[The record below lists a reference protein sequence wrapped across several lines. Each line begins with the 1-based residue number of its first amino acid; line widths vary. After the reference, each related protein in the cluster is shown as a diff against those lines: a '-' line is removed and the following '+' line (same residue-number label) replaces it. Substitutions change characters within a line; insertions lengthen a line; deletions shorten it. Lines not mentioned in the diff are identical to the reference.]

1 MKESKGLLAL
11 LLLAGGVGFWYLN
24 KDKKKSV
31 VVSSESD
38 TDTDVLG
45 CTDAEAL
52 NYNPSANSDDGT
64 CEFEQVVV
72 DPIDPID
79 PIDPV
84 DPVNVVQLDYYRTD
98 STCNDLSLVIEELQ
112 ALDIQ
117 YGLNNLIGRFYF
129 KRTDGVADYT
139 SSFPI
144 DLAGE
149 ESFVEIYEE
158 GTNASFFTTDG
169 DSYIE
174 IAINTTGEV
183 VATGEQNIDVSD
195 CYYNDELV
203 IEEPEDASDEVIDP
217 VVIEEPIEVY
227 GCTDVE
233 SDNYNPNATQDDG
246 TCTYI
251 CDDMDLD
258 GVCDEDE
265 IGGCTD
271 PTATNYNPNA
281 TEDIGGCIYFKL
293 GCTNPIAENFDSAA
307 TEEDGSCIIAVS
319 SEEEGV
325 INYIVDVLINSYE
338 NSGDNEVDAASW
350 GWFEALMYLAPFYDF
365 TAIAQGL
372 GINDCNGSNIG
383 EYSSYNTNVPYESFG
398 GQCVFIEYL
407 TLSGGT
413 NAINDLLDDGFTDW
427 SSIFI
432 PTIPL
437 SEQSLEW
444 AQDEGCYIHPNTISS
459 DVVCVGFGGSFM
471 LFSPNGQAA
480 TYNYS
485 WQDWVNEYNN
495 WMETGDFN
503 SMVFNGTQDGM
514 PSPPVIDPPE
524 SLIAQIKNQ
533 AAESSN
539 EATPTRD

>member
-112 ALDIQ
+112 ALDTQ

-129 KRTDGVADYT
+129 KRTDGVADY
-139 SSFPI
+139 SAAFPI

-158 GTNASFFTTDG
+158 GTNSSVFTTDG

-174 IAINTTGEV
+174 IVNITTGEV
-183 VATGEQNIDVSD
+183 VAVGEQNIDVSD

-265 IGGCTD
+265 IGGCID
-271 PTATNYNPNA
+271 PNATNYNPNA

-325 INYIVDVLINSYE
+325 INYIVDVLIQSYE
-338 NSGDNEVDAASW
+338 NFGDNEVDAASW

-383 EYSSYNTNVPYESFG
+383 LYNSYDTNVPNYG
-398 GQCVFIEYL
+398 GQCSFIDYL
-407 TLSGGT
+407 TLSGGS
-413 NAINDLLDDGFTDW
+413 NAIDDLLDDGFTDW

-437 SEQSLEW
+437 SEQPLEW
-444 AQDEGCYIHPNTISS
+444 TSDEGCYIHPNSTST
-459 DVVCVGFGGSFM
+459 DAVCVGFGGSFM

-485 WQDWVNEYNN
+485 WQDWVDEYNN
-495 WMETGDFN
+495 WMETGEFN
-503 SMVFNGTQDGM
+503 SMVGFGNQDGM